1 MIYRRGSKSTQKSRD
16 YLSALEAA
24 EESGRSVHFIPY
36 ANSKHLDIE
45 TELTSFLPRVGIKNL
60 IRRNIKRFR
69 ETGRFIPTKAIIDT
83 TLRVDQLMLQ
93 ALNEMK

>member
-1 MIYRRGSKSTQKSRD
+1 VAQNLHINLGIIFQHSKRQKK
-16 YLSALEAA
+16 
-24 EESGRSVHFIPY
+24 PY

-69 ETGRFIPTKAIIDT
+69 EMGRFIPTKAIIDT

-93 ALNEMK
+93 ALNEME